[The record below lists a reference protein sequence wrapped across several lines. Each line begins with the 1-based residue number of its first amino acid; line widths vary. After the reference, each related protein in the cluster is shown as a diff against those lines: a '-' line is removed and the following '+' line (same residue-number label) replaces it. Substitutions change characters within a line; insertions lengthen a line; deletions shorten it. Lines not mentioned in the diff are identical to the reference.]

1 MISALQIKKLQ
12 QGLLSD
18 KKAIEDRFEHSGHY
32 DLEKGAFHESTGELS
47 SYDNHP
53 ADDATELYE
62 REKDIAL
69 NEHTEKELKD
79 INDALQ
85 AIDEGTYGVCKKCG
99 KDIQEDRIEALPTVL
114 YCKEHSPDQI
124 ESHNRPVEEKILMPA
139 FGRFEYDESEGVAFD
154 AEDSWQEV
162 ASYGTSE
169 SPSDIDMEVERYG
182 NAYVESDDPIGY
194 VEDYENFVGTDIE
207 GKNVTVYPNHQ
218 HKTYEDILDEEGT
231 MTIFGDLPSG
241 AKEQYKEDGQEVVE
255 NDVENIRD
263 TVDIIFKDL
272 VYKVS

>member
-1 MISALQIKKLQ
+1 MLSALHLEKLQ
-12 QGLLSD
+12 HQLIAD
-18 KKAIEDRFEHSGHY
+18 KKAIEDRFDEHGHY

-69 NEHTEKELKD
+69 NEHTEKELFD

-85 AIDEGTYGVCKKCG
+85 AIEAGTYGKCKECG
-99 KDIQEDRIEALPTVL
+99 KDIQEERLDALPTAL
-114 YCKEHSPDQI
+114 YCKEHSPDQH
-124 ESHNRPVEEKILMPA
+124 ESHDRPVEEKVLMPA

-162 ASYGTSE
+162 ARYGTSE
-169 SPSDIDMEVERYG
+169 TPSDIDMEVERYSD
-182 NAYVESDDPIGY
+182 AYVESDDPMGY

-207 GKNVTVYPNHQ
+207 GKNATVYPNHQ
-218 HKTYEDILDEEGT
+218 HKSYEDILDEEGT
-231 MTIFGDLPSG
+231 MTIFGDLPPSEIEPYTKHQ
-241 AKEQYKEDGQEVVE
+241 KE
-255 NDVENIRD
+255 
-263 TVDIIFKDL
+263 
-272 VYKVS
+272 